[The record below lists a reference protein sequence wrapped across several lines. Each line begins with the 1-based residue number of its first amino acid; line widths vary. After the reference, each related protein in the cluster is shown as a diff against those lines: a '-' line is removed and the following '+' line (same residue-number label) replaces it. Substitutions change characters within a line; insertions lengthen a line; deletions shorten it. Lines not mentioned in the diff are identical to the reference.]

1 MVQLGR
7 RVTADGPAPH
17 INRPRSGHCA
27 AELKTHGHQRCGTP
41 SLASVTRACVM
52 SDEAAVA
59 VSVAEHCHA
68 INALVD
74 KLEHA
79 ERKVDEYQRA
89 IGQHIAAVK
98 EARPDDWQKVI
109 EVECKLKRSRAYEL
123 LAIADGRKTVEQ
135 VRAEVAK
142 RVRKHDERKREAR
155 PLANGQEATTAIVKV
170 EQANDPAA
178 SAEAMKAELAVFDA
192 AAEVPADAAPQTNT
206 NGKALSRNQRRENAA
221 AEGRRLASQLADQL
235 ERGTAHALH
244 KFLQDDIGCS
254 VSVLAHTLG
263 RKLGIDQEGDD
274 DAGRDLGLH
283 AAFGAASRR

>member
-1 MVQLGR
+1 
-7 RVTADGPAPH
+7 
-17 INRPRSGHCA
+17 
-27 AELKTHGHQRCGTP
+27 
-41 SLASVTRACVM
+41 M

-135 VRAEVAK
+135 VRAEAAK
-142 RVRKHDERKREAR
+142 RVRKHDERKRETR
-155 PLANGQEATTAIVKV
+155 PLANGRDAVTALVKV
-170 EQANDPAA
+170 EPANASPFQGEEWDSGPPGAA
-178 SAEAMKAELAVFDA
+178 VEH
-192 AAEVPADAAPQTNT
+192 PADARRRGFMWRASEAVRFARFDDLAGLKVDEEMRGAVKDAADAWAELQA
-206 NGKALSRNQRRENAA
+206 ALAERE
-221 AEGRRLASQLADQL
+221 AS
-235 ERGTAHALH
+235 TASA
-244 KFLQDDIGCS
+244 KVVETTRDDS
-254 VSVLAHTLG
+254 
-263 RKLGIDQEGDD
+263 EPDD
-274 DAGRDLGLH
+274 CDGELVT
-283 AAFGAASRR
+283 